1 MGLVSAHSSPHM
13 APVPS
18 VPWAVNRQ
26 IVFSVIEG
34 LFEMHHRNK
43 DLRADFIEVLDE
55 VSTLMSIAYEEL
67 GPVPEDHALAQAGL
81 ENGREVVL
89 DYVDHNEAGVAFEH
103 LLYMIDEPPLMI
115 SKKCGVVLAR
125 IAMALEMPFNE

>member
-1 MGLVSAHSSPHM
+1 MGLVSAHSSVHM
-13 APVPS
+13 AS

-55 VSTLMSIAYEEL
+55 VSTLMSMAYEQL
-67 GPVPEDHALAQAGL
+67 GPVPEDHALA
-81 ENGREVVL
+81 
-89 DYVDHNEAGVAFEH
+89 
-103 LLYMIDEPPLMI
+103 
-115 SKKCGVVLAR
+115 
-125 IAMALEMPFNE
+125 

>member
-1 MGLVSAHSSPHM
+1 MGLVSVHSLAHM
-13 APVPS
+13 ASEPS
-18 VPWAVNRQ
+18 MPWAVNRQ

-55 VSTLMSIAYEEL
+55 VSTLMSIAYEQL
-67 GPVPEDHALAQAGL
+67 GPVPGDHALAQAGL

-89 DYVDHNEAGVAFEH
+89 DYVDHNEAGLAFEH
-103 LLYMIDEPPLMI
+103 LLYMIDEPPLVI
-115 SKKCGVVLAR
+115 SKKSRVVLAR
-125 IAMALEMPFNE
+125 IAMTLEMPFND